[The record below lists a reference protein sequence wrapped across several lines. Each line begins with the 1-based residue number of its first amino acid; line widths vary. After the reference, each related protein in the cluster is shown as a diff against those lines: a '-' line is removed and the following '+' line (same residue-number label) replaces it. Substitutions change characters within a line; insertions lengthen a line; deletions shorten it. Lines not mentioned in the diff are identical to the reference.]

1 MEIIYNLNDILFEK
15 PINRG
20 STSIIC
26 CIRDNLNCIAKCSLP
41 GKVYKSFNFQQNAL
55 QKCCSIFE
63 KEIWFPQFYD
73 YIQDKKYGD
82 IIIMERIEH
91 LYSTDLILRCGFYY
105 PEIVIKKIAKAI
117 AILHNLGISGYDV
130 EFYWQPIVNRLV
142 VLDIGS
148 VYTFGF
154 TTDEMLARQWELE
167 EKNYMGKLNIISE
180 ILDKETTKRIFEKE
194 IVDSILIENLQKCI
208 QKDSNIR
215 HIKDVAQV
223 HALNILSFA
232 NVSNRIKYLKTFVD
246 VYKKY
251 INDFNYYHAFYIKS
265 FEEAIKR
272 RILKAEARMY
282 YSKENTLCKETCH
295 VHLKEA
301 NWNN

>member
-26 CIRDNLNCIAKCSLP
+26 CMRDNLNCIAKCSLP
-41 GKVYKSFNFQQNAL
+41 GKVYKSFNLQHNAL
-55 QKCCSIFE
+55 QKCHSIFE
-63 KEIWFPQFYD
+63 KEIWFPKIYD
-73 YIQDKKYGD
+73 YIQDEKYGD
-82 IIIMERIEH
+82 IIIMEKIEH
-91 LYSTDLILRCGFYY
+91 LYSTDLILSNGLYY
-105 PEIVIKKIAKAI
+105 PEIVIKRIAKSI

-130 EFYWQPIVNRLV
+130 EFYWQPLVNRLV
-142 VLDIGS
+142 VLDIGPA
-148 VYTFGF
+148 YTFGF
-154 TTDEMLARQWELE
+154 TTDEMLAGHWKLE

-194 IVDSILIENLQKCI
+194 IINSSLIENLQRCI

-232 NVSNRIKYLKTFVD
+232 NASNRIKYLKIFVGE
-246 VYKKY
+246 YKKY
-251 INDFNYYHAFYIKS
+251 VDDFNYYYAFYIKS
-265 FEEAIKR
+265 FEEVIKR
-272 RILKAEARMY
+272 RILKAEARLY